1 MAHRDEKRTGN
12 RAAKCTGRLQPIA
25 LPRQSPTLHRHG
37 VSKNVFAAVDSH
49 AWWRLVSWLRR
60 KHKRKRS
67 RIGMKEV
74 RRRFCDRGWRLAHNG
89 TVFTG
94 AASVKVTRYRYRGDR
109 IPTPWATR
117 PAASNS

>member
-1 MAHRDEKRTGN
+1 MGGGWKRGTAMAHRDEKRTGN

-74 RRRFCDRGWRLAHNG
+74 RRRFCDRG
-89 TVFTG
+89 
-94 AASVKVTRYRYRGDR
+94 DR